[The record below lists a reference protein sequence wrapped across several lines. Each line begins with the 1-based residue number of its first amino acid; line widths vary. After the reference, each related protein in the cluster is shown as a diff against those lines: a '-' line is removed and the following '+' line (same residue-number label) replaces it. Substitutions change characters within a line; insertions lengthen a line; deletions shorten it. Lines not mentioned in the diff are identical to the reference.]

1 MKYQITKRND
11 NGESGAALVMA
22 LLMMALLLALS
33 MGMSM
38 TAVSELGV
46 TNTYASQTQ
55 AFQAAEAGLYH
66 ALNLTRNYTGNAPT
80 NTGFTSL
87 LAERDNNG
95 TFNADFPD
103 RAHAYQFRNNPFT
116 DPSKFAAGS
125 VMITDDD
132 ASGHWLR
139 SANVDGAGNQI
150 PVPGVSYRVA
160 LVDDE
165 KSSIAASPYIPNFNP
180 AFAWEDN
187 DVKIDTNN
195 RVVAYSTGRYGSSSV
210 TLEGWIGFVPYPAFV
225 AQKDVTVSGNAQ
237 IEGAYGGVHSNG
249 NLTVSGSADIAQT
262 ATAVGT
268 GTFTTNGT
276 IGGFHS
282 GGQAAIYIPKFVAPP
297 TATTSPHLQDYI
309 VRTADVILLDDHFA
323 DGAARDMSGVLPA
336 TVRLKKLADSLGV
349 PSAQYTA
356 FADAIDDTALGTVN
370 QSNPEA
376 IKITRTTNPDTISF
390 THETGNLGTYGWS
403 YSNGSNQWD
412 IPSNSAGADGHTFY
426 VVGVD
431 NYNTATSV
439 VNGSVAV
446 PQNGGNVSIHGNAG
460 SQAAPIHTTVLATG
474 SIQINGNPYLTGN
487 SVLKTP
493 ELPPFVQ
500 VRILFAAVE
509 DIQVTGDVGAGAGQ
523 IKFSGICYA
532 GEQVDL
538 SGSGDVDGQILALN
552 NPNVS
557 GTTGSNASPVN
568 QTNNTVTGHFTLNFN
583 GGQAV
588 GTISLMSWR
597 QIKQ

>member
-46 TNTYASQTQ
+46 TNTYANQTQ

-66 ALNLTRNYTGNAPT
+66 ALNLTRNYTGNTPT

-87 LAERDNNG
+87 LAERDTNG
-95 TFNADFPD
+95 TFNTD
-103 RAHAYQFRNNPFT
+103 RYTGNNPFT
-116 DPSKFAAGS
+116 NPAQFAAGS
-125 VMITDDD
+125 VMINDDD

-150 PVPGVSYRVA
+150 RVPGVSYRVH

-165 KSSIAASPYIPNFNP
+165 KSSIAASPNIPNFNP
-180 AFAWEDN
+180 AFAWEDGN
-187 DVKIDTNN
+187 VRIDTNN

-249 NLTVSGSADIAQT
+249 NLTVTGSADIAQT

-282 GGQAAIYIPKFVAPP
+282 GGQAAIYIPKFVTAP
-297 TATTSPHLQDYI
+297 TATSTPHLQDYI
-309 VRTADVILLDDHFA
+309 VKTADVILLDDHFA
-323 DGAARDMSGVLPA
+323 DGADRNLAGNVGTTPQ
-336 TVRLKKLADSLGV
+336 VRKLADSLGV

-356 FADAIDDTALGTVN
+356 FASAID
-370 QSNPEA
+370 SNASGDVTQANAEA

-390 THETGNLGTYGWS
+390 THETSNLGTYGWN
-403 YSNGSNQWD
+403 YSNGSHDWD
-412 IPSNSAGADGHTFY
+412 IPSNSTGADGHTFY

-431 NYNTATSV
+431 HNVAGTSV

-446 PQNGGNVSIHGNAG
+446 AKNGGNVTIHGNAG
-460 SQAAPIHTTVLATG
+460 SLASPIHATILTTG
-474 SIQINGNPYLTGN
+474 SIIINGNPYLTGN

-509 DIQVTGDVGAGAGQ
+509 DIQVNGDVGAGAGQ

-557 GTTGSNASPVN
+557 GTGGSTASPVN

>member
-46 TNTYASQTQ
+46 TNTYANQTQ

-87 LAERDNNG
+87 LLERDNNG
-95 TFNADFPD
+95 TFNTN
-103 RAHAYQFRNNPFT
+103 RYTGNNPFT
-116 DPSKFAAGS
+116 NPAEFAAGS
-125 VMITDDD
+125 VMINDDD

-150 PVPGVSYRVA
+150 PAPGVSYRVHM
-160 LVDDE
+160 VDDE
-165 KSSIAASPYIPNFNP
+165 KSSANLPNIPNFNP
-180 AFAWEDN
+180 LFAWEDG
-187 DVKIDTNN
+187 DVKNDSNN
-195 RVVAYSTGRYGSSSV
+195 RVVTYSTGRYGSSTV

-237 IEGAYGGVHSNG
+237 IEGAYGGVHSNS
-249 NLTVSGSADIAQT
+249 NLTVNGSANIAQT

-268 GTFTTNGT
+268 GTFANSAT
-276 IGGFHS
+276 IGGFHA
-282 GGQAAIYIPKFVAPP
+282 GGQAALYIPKFVTAP
-297 TATTSPHLQDYI
+297 TATSSPHLQDYI
-309 VRTADVILLDDHFA
+309 VKTADVILLDAGFA
-323 DGAARDMSGVLPA
+323 DLADRNLAGNTAVTLRV
-336 TVRLKKLADSLGV
+336 KKLADSLGV
-349 PSAQYTA
+349 PSAQYAA
-356 FADAIDDTALGTVN
+356 FASAIDSNASGDVT
-370 QSNPEA
+370 QSSAEA

-390 THETGNLGTYGWS
+390 THETSNLGTYGWN
-403 YSNGSNQWD
+403 YSNGSKQWD
-412 IPSNSAGADGHTFY
+412 IPSNSTGADGHTFY

-431 NYNTATSV
+431 NYNTGTSV

-446 PQNGGNVSIHGNAG
+446 AQNGGNVSIHGNAG
-460 SQAAPIHTTVLATG
+460 SQAAPIHTTILATG

-523 IKFSGICYA
+523 IKFSGICYS

-538 SGSGDVDGQILALN
+538 SGSGDVDGQIIALN